1 MHKSNCARLVCSG
14 TRTHVSRARCGASAQ
29 CCEREKFAM
38 ATAHHPGT
46 RGRVGPETI
55 SYQRRRMQPKHALAS
70 RNTRYDLSYYG
81 RTTTKER
88 TRCRHIENMC
98 VPSV

>member
-1 MHKSNCARLVCSG
+1 
-14 TRTHVSRARCGASAQ
+14 
-29 CCEREKFAM
+29 M

-98 VPSV
+98 VPSGSRLEITLLKSLTELTGC